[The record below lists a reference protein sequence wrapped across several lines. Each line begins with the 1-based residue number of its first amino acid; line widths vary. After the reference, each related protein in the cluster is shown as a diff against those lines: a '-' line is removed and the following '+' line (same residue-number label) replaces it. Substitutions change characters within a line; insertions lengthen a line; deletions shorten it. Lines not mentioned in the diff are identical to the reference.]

1 MFHNTDRT
9 TDNKTIP
16 LSVFRSSFVLLTH
29 GPLIQE
35 QVNLRIFGS
44 SGYCQSRLGKQTEL
58 HTEVLYQTWLVV
70 RRSVVGQIG
79 PNQEKATPAVIY
91 LILVV
96 EMDLSS
102 LHKYSGKQIRLF
114 VNDLDI
120 GLYHTQYAK
129 LQGEGFHEIK
139 MFILFNAASCL
150 VQDLRVF
157 VKVIIFYCS
166 QCQGLTY

>member
-1 MFHNTDRT
+1 M
-9 TDNKTIP
+9 
-16 LSVFRSSFVLLTH
+16 
-29 GPLIQE
+29 
-35 QVNLRIFGS
+35 
-44 SGYCQSRLGKQTEL
+44 

-120 GLYHTQYAK
+120 DLYHTQYAK
-129 LQGEGFHEIK
+129 L
-139 MFILFNAASCL
+139 
-150 VQDLRVF
+150 
-157 VKVIIFYCS
+157 
-166 QCQGLTY
+166 